1 MFLSQVVDMSCE
13 EVVLIE
19 DLPIH
24 SDFKPIRR
32 GKITYPK
39 PSANYDVDLAENE
52 FLRKDVKPLQVISP
66 KGPSF
71 TVKGNEI
78 SWQKFKMRIG

>member
-1 MFLSQVVDMSCE
+1 VVDMALE

-19 DLPIH
+19 DLPLH
-24 SDFKPIRR
+24 PEMRPIRR
-32 GKITYPK
+32 GKLVTYPRAC
-39 PSANYDVDLAENE
+39 SNFVHELHDNG
-52 FLRKDVKPLQVISP
+52 FLRTDVKPLQVLQP

-71 TVKGNEI
+71 SVRGNEL

>member
-1 MFLSQVVDMSCE
+1 MASE

-19 DLPIH
+19 ELPVH

-32 GKITYPK
+32 GKLSFPK
-39 PSANYDVDLAENE
+39 PSSNFDVGLAENG
-52 FLRKDVKPLQVISP
+52 FLRQDVKPLQVTQP

-71 TVKGNEI
+71 SVNGNEI